1 MEVRVFELAGGK
13 LSVRELIWNEEVKAH
28 FRIIN
33 DKIGRSEVTE
43 FQVSTKQR
51 FNRPSALEE
60 LINHLKS
67 IQKRADTRQPTD
79 AEAEGTP
86 PSRPPDSYNSG
97 SHHQAFPSR
106 ARQQYT
112 SRGSYPSRN
121 FLRERS
127 SPPPAE
133 ASELGDNADEP
144 NFNQ

>member
-33 DKIGRSEVTE
+33 DKVGRSEVTE

-67 IQKRADTRQPTD
+67 IQKRADARQPQD
-79 AEAEGTP
+79 AEAESTP
-86 PSRPPDSYNSG
+86 PSRPPDSFNSG
-97 SHHQAFPSR
+97 SHSQSFPSR
-106 ARQQYT
+106 TRQQYT

-127 SPPPAE
+127 SYIPA
-133 ASELGDNADEP
+133 DNPEP
-144 NFNQ
+144 GEHPEERNFNQ